1 MNDEDLI
8 KDMEQATR
16 RLDDS
21 LKVCRK
27 IISSYR
33 TSLARI
39 AGKHEEDGAR
49 LFEWPDGT
57 SDAHMRADA
66 TSPGDHT
73 QDETGNIEQVSQ
85 TIKGGAPSACPG
97 DS

>member
-8 KDMEQATR
+8 KDMERATR

-33 TSLARI
+33 MSLARI
-39 AGKHEEDGAR
+39 AGKHEKDGAR
-49 LFEWPDGT
+49 LFEWADGT
-57 SDAHMRADA
+57 SDAQMRAGA
-66 TSPGDHT
+66 ISPDDRKK
-73 QDETGNIEQVSQ
+73 DETSNFEQVPQ
-85 TIKGGAPSACPG
+85 TIKGGAPQARRG

>member
-8 KDMEQATR
+8 KDMERATR

-33 TSLARI
+33 TSLASL
-39 AGKHEEDGAR
+39 AEKNAEEGKA
-49 LFEWPDGT
+49 LFDWP
-57 SDAHMRADA
+57 AQRREA
-66 TSPGDHT
+66 PGDA
-73 QDETGNIEQVSQ
+73 
-85 TIKGGAPSACPG
+85 APSG
-97 DS
+97 DDVKSGAGTAQPNEAVSTAQPESENH

>member
-8 KDMEQATR
+8 KDMERATR
-16 RLDDS
+16 RLDES

-33 TSLARI
+33 SSLARV
-39 AGKHEEDGAR
+39 AGKHGEDGAR
-49 LFEWPDGT
+49 LFEWPDET
-57 SDAHMRADA
+57 SEAQMRADA
-66 TSPGDHT
+66 IPPSGGAEQETSNSEG
-73 QDETGNIEQVSQ
+73 VSQ
-85 TIKGGAPSACPG
+85 TIKGGAPQACRG

>member
-8 KDMEQATR
+8 KDMERATR

-33 TSLARI
+33 TSLASL
-39 AGKHEEDGAR
+39 AEKNAEEEKA
-49 LFEWPDGT
+49 LFDWPDRRPEAPME
-57 SDAHMRADA
+57 SAP
-66 TSPGDHT
+66 PGDDVKSEAGT
-73 QDETGNIEQVSQ
+73 AQPRERPKETVS
-85 TIKGGAPSACPG
+85 TARPG
-97 DS
+97 SENP

>member
-8 KDMEQATR
+8 RDMERATR

-33 TSLARI
+33 SSLTRVAGESAVDGPALFDWPAGSRDLART
-39 AGKHEEDGAR
+39 EEDIVAPEGGPR
-49 LFEWPDGT
+49 PNPDL
-57 SDAHMRADA
+57 S
-66 TSPGDHT
+66 
-73 QDETGNIEQVSQ
+73 TGR
-85 TIKGGAPSACPG
+85 
-97 DS
+97 